1 MIGHR
6 LSLKGAFLPMTG
18 IFSSIWPF
26 SIEAGLN
33 RAYGRALSRHGA
45 TAQGVFWNSPKSQRA
60 RFSALLGLVASHAAS
75 RAGSLTEPAAAPSVA
90 DIGCGYGAMLS
101 FMQDRPQIG
110 SWPYLGLDINPA
122 MIAAA
127 RQRLPHEAAR
137 FAVGKLPPSKVDYAL
152 FSGTFNLCLIDDPG
166 RWQRYILESLAACW
180 PLCRQGMALN
190 LLCQGEAR
198 ITARIYYADQRAMV
212 AALRRFGNVQTA
224 PTRGV
229 KHDVTFLVSR

>member
-1 MIGHR
+1 
-6 LSLKGAFLPMTG
+6 MTG
-18 IFSSIWPF
+18 IFSAIWPF

-75 RAGSLTEPAAAPSVA
+75 RAGPDAAPSVA

-110 SWPYLGLDINPA
+110 SWPYLGFDINPD

-127 RQRLPHEAAR
+127 RQRLPHAAAR
-137 FAVGKLPPSKVDYAL
+137 CKVGKLPPSQVDYAL
-152 FSGTFNLCLIDDPG
+152 FSGTFNLCLINDPV

-180 PLCRQGMALN
+180 PLCRHGMALN
-190 LLCQGEAR
+190 LLCQREAR
-198 ITARIYYADQRAMV
+198 VTANIYYADQQAMM
-212 AALRRFGNVQTA
+212 AALRRFGQVQA
-224 PTRGV
+224 VPTKGV
-229 KHDVTFLVSR
+229 KQDVTFLVSR

>member
-1 MIGHR
+1 
-6 LSLKGAFLPMTG
+6 MTG
-18 IFSSIWPF
+18 IFSAIWPF

-75 RAGSLTEPAAAPSVA
+75 RAGPDAAPSVA

-110 SWPYLGLDINPA
+110 SWPYLGFDINPD

-127 RQRLPHEAAR
+127 RQRLPHAAAR
-137 FAVGKLPPSKVDYAL
+137 FKVGKLPPSQVDYAL
-152 FSGTFNLCLIDDPG
+152 FSGTFNLCLINDPV

-180 PLCRQGMALN
+180 PLCRHGMALN
-190 LLCQGEAR
+190 LLCQREAR
-198 ITARIYYADQRAMV
+198 VTANIYYADQQAMM
-212 AALRRFGNVQTA
+212 AALRRFGQVQA
-224 PTRGV
+224 VPSQGV
-229 KHDVTFLVSR
+229 KQDVTFLVSR